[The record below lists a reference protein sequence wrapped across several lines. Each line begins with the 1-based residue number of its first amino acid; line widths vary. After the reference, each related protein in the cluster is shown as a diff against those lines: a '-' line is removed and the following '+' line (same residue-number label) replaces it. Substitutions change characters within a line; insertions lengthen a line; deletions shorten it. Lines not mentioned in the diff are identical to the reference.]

1 MKRICLLLLVVTA
14 FLFAT
19 NSLTAGEPK
28 VGGAIF
34 ANWKMHLDDQGQG
47 KNFNSL
53 NSFDISRARLIL
65 DQQFGEKFSA
75 NLMIDVIPRSS
86 MDDYGLQYRLRSAYV
101 QGDKLIKYTTMRFG
115 MQSLLWF
122 DYVEKAWGLRYLD
135 AVSLDKLGYL
145 ERADLGLSV
154 IGECPGNYGTLA
166 LQIVNGGGFTHREVN
181 KNKDIIIFAA
191 GYPFPKNP
199 DFGETGILVQ
209 YYKGWPNIANTADTS
224 VASQDFGKNTKKDR
238 MQIAGVI
245 KYRKWASAV
254 VEYFQTWD
262 KEDVATV
269 MTDDNQEQAKGI
281 SLMGKLNV
289 ATAETWLSKV
299 YLFAKYEWID
309 KHTQLDK
316 GLFPYESQAG
326 DARFFLGGFGYSPVE
341 GYELAISIVRE
352 STKVP
357 IFGDPLVPT
366 KPTEMRS
373 DDKNSIQIN
382 MAMKF

>member
-28 VGGAIF
+28 VGGVLF
-34 ANWKMHLDDQGQG
+34 ANWKMHLNDQGQK
-47 KNFNSL
+47 KNF

-75 NLMIDVIPRSS
+75 NIMIDLIHRSS
-86 MDDYGLQYRLRSAYV
+86 MDEYGLQYRLRSAYI

-115 MQSLLWF
+115 MQGLLWF
-122 DYVEKAWGLRYLD
+122 DYLEKAWGLRYID

-145 ERADLGLSV
+145 ERADLGFTI

-166 LQIVNGGGFTHREVN
+166 LQMVNGGGFTHREMN
-181 KNKDIIIFAA
+181 KNKDIILFAA

-199 DFGETGILVQ
+199 DFGETGIWAQ
-209 YYKGWPNIANTADTS
+209 YYKGWPNIADIADTA
-224 VASQDFGKNTKKDR
+224 VVSQNFGKNTKKDR
-238 MQIAGVI
+238 MQVAGVI
-245 KYRKWASAV
+245 KYRKWVSGV

-262 KEDVATV
+262 KEDVTTV
-269 MTDDNQEQAKGI
+269 TTKDNQEKGKGF
-281 SLMGKLNV
+281 SLMGKVNV

-299 YLFAKYEWID
+299 YLFTKYEWID

-316 GLFPYESQAG
+316 ALYPYESQSG
-326 DARFFLGGFGYSPVE
+326 DARFFLGGVGYSPAE
-341 GYELAISIVRE
+341 GYELAITVVRE
-352 STKVP
+352 TAKVQS
-357 IFGDPLVPT
+357 PLVNPV
-366 KPTEMRS
+366 EIRE
-373 DDKNSIQIN
+373 DEKNSIQIN
-382 MAMKF
+382 MTTKF

>member
-28 VGGAIF
+28 VSGVLF
-34 ANWKMHLDDQGQG
+34 ANWKMHLNDQGQG
-47 KNFNSL
+47 KNFNS
-53 NSFDISRARLIL
+53 FDITRARLIL

-86 MDDYGLQYRLRSAYV
+86 MDEYGLQYRLRSAYI

-115 MQSLLWF
+115 MQGLLWF
-122 DYVEKAWGLRYLD
+122 DYVEKAWGLRYID

-145 ERADLGLSV
+145 ERADLGLSI

-166 LQIVNGGGFTHREVN
+166 LQVMNGGGFTHHEMN
-181 KNKDIIIFAA
+181 KNKDFIVFAA
-191 GYPFPKNP
+191 AYPLPKNP
-199 DFGETGILVQ
+199 DFGETGIWAQ
-209 YYKGWPNIANTADTS
+209 YYKGWPNITNTATGD
-224 VASQDFGKNTKKDR
+224 QNFHKNTKKDR
-238 MQIAGVI
+238 MQVAGVI
-245 KYRKWASAV
+245 KYRKWVSGV

-262 KEDVATV
+262 KEDVTTV
-269 MTDDNQEQAKGI
+269 ITKDNQEKAKGF
-281 SLMGKLNV
+281 SLMGKINV

-316 GLFPYESQAG
+316 ALYPFESQAG
-326 DARFFLGGFGYSPVE
+326 DARFFLGGVGYSPVE

-352 STKVP
+352 TTKVP
-357 IFGDPLVPT
+357 SPLVNPV
-366 KPTEMRS
+366 EIRE
-373 DDKNSIQIN
+373 DEKNSIQIN
-382 MAMKF
+382 MTTKF

>member
-28 VGGAIF
+28 VGGVLF

-47 KNFNSL
+47 KNFKNF
-53 NSFDISRARLIL
+53 NSFDITRARLIL

-75 NLMIDVIPRSS
+75 NLMIDVIPRNST
-86 MDDYGLQYRLRSAYV
+86 DEYGLQYRLRSAYI
-101 QGDKLIKYTTMRFG
+101 QADKLIKYTTMRFG

-122 DYVEKAWGLRYLD
+122 DYMEKAWGLRYID

-145 ERADLGLSV
+145 ERADFGLSI
-154 IGECPGNYGTLA
+154 IGECPGNYGTVA
-166 LQIVNGGGFTHREVN
+166 LQIVNGGGFTHRELN
-181 KNKDIIIFAA
+181 RNKDVIVFAA
-191 GYPFPKNP
+191 AYPLPKNP
-199 DFGETGILVQ
+199 DFGETGIWAQ
-209 YYKGWPNIANTADTS
+209 YYKGWPNIANIADTAI
-224 VASQDFGKNTKKDR
+224 VSQNFRKNTKKDR
-238 MQIAGVI
+238 MQVAGVI
-245 KYRKWASAV
+245 KYRKWVSGV

-262 KEDVATV
+262 KSDVT
-269 MTDDNQEQAKGI
+269 TIIKKDNQEKAKGF
-281 SLMGKLNV
+281 SLMGKINV

-316 GLFPYESQAG
+316 ALYPYESQDG
-326 DARFFLGGFGYSPVE
+326 DARFFLGGVGYSPVE

-352 STKVP
+352 TTKVQS
-357 IFGDPLVPT
+357 PLVNPV
-366 KPTEMRS
+366 EIRE
-373 DDKNSIQIN
+373 DEKNSIQIN
-382 MAMKF
+382 MTTKF

>member
-28 VGGAIF
+28 VGGVLF
-34 ANWKMHLDDQGQG
+34 ANWKMHLNDQGQG
-47 KNFNSL
+47 KNFNS
-53 NSFDISRARLIL
+53 FDIARARLIL

-86 MDDYGLQYRLRSAYV
+86 MDEYGLQYRLRSAYI

-122 DYVEKAWGLRYLD
+122 DHIEKAWGLRYID

-145 ERADLGLSV
+145 ERADLGFTI
-154 IGECPGNYGTLA
+154 IGECPGNYGTVA
-166 LQIVNGGGFTHREVN
+166 LQIVNGGGFTHRELN
-181 KNKDIIIFAA
+181 RNKDFIVFVAA
-191 GYPFPKNP
+191 YPLPKNP
-199 DFGETGILVQ
+199 DFGEIGIWAQ
-209 YYKGWPNIANTADTS
+209 YYKGWPNITNM
-224 VASQDFGKNTKKDR
+224 ASGDQNFHKNTKKDR
-238 MQIAGVI
+238 MQVAGVI
-245 KYRKWASAV
+245 KYRKWVSGV

-262 KEDVATV
+262 KEDVTTV
-269 MTDDNQEQAKGI
+269 ITKDNQEKAKGF
-281 SLMGKLNV
+281 SLMGKVNV

-316 GLFPYESQAG
+316 AKYPYESQGG
-326 DARFFLGGFGYSPVE
+326 DARFFLGGVGYSPVE

-352 STKVP
+352 TTKVP
-357 IFGDPLVPT
+357 TPLVGPV
-366 KPTEMRS
+366 EIREGE
-373 DDKNSIQIN
+373 KNSIQIN
-382 MAMKF
+382 MTTKF

>member
-28 VGGAIF
+28 VGGVLF
-34 ANWKMHLDDQGQG
+34 ANWKMHLNDQGQG
-47 KNFNSL
+47 KNFNS
-53 NSFDISRARLIL
+53 FDIARARLIL

-75 NLMIDVIPRSS
+75 NMAIDLIPRSS
-86 MDDYGLQYRLRSAYV
+86 LDGYGLQYRLRSAYI

-122 DYVEKAWGLRYLD
+122 DHVEKAWGLRYID

-145 ERADLGLSV
+145 ERADLGFTI
-154 IGECPGNYGTLA
+154 IGECPGNYGKLA
-166 LQIVNGGGFTHREVN
+166 LQIVNGGGFTKTEKN
-181 KNKDIIIFAA
+181 KNKDIILFAT

-199 DFGETGILVQ
+199 DFGETGIWAQ
-209 YYKGWPNIANTADTS
+209 YYKGWPNIAYPDSTAT
-224 VASQDFGKNTKKDR
+224 DFRKNTKKDR
-238 MQIAGVI
+238 MQVAGVI
-245 KYRKWASAV
+245 KYRKWVSGV

-262 KEDVATV
+262 KEDVTTV
-269 MTDDNQEQAKGI
+269 IIKDNQEKAKGF
-281 SLMGKLNV
+281 SLMGKVNV

-299 YLFAKYEWID
+299 YLFTKYEWID

-316 GLFPYESQAG
+316 ALYPYESQNG
-326 DARFFLGGFGYSPVE
+326 DARFFLGGVGYSPVE

-352 STKVP
+352 TTKVQS
-357 IFGDPLVPT
+357 PLVNPV
-366 KPTEMRS
+366 EIRE
-373 DDKNSIQIN
+373 DEKNSIQIN
-382 MAMKF
+382 MTTKF